1 MKTQQYLGNI
11 WENDGKMMSNF
22 GIYSG
27 SSGIYE
33 KFEFVRRKLGCIW
46 QSKWSLSSKK
56 LWFDHQIVL
65 NQWLMSMDWFKGKF
79 TGNHRFS
86 MIFPLNMGLSC
97 KFSLNPIHWYYWI
110 QPSNVAVLM
119 TQDWLGSLMVE
130 GLRQSYESYRVTP
143 GYRYICLA
151 VCLSICLFVCLP
163 VWLPACCLF
172 VCRSITRS
180 NILILSK
187 SNLK

>member
-1 MKTQQYLGNI
+1 MMGKWWVILEFTQDLVGFMRNSSLFDENWDVSGNQNGA
-11 WENDGKMMSNF
+11 WAAKN
-22 GIYSG
+22 
-27 SSGIYE
+27 
-33 KFEFVRRKLGCIW
+33 W
-46 QSKWSLSSKK
+46 
-56 LWFDHQIVL
+56 WFDHQIVL

-119 TQDWLGSLMVE
+119 TQDWLGSLMVA

-143 GYRYICLA
+143 G
-151 VCLSICLFVCLP
+151 LSIYLSCCLPIHLFVCLP
-163 VWLPACCLF
+163 ACLAACLLP
-172 VCRSITRS
+172 VCMSVRSLDQIF
-180 NILILSK
+180 
-187 SNLK
+187 